1 MEARQG
7 QGRRLLKKN
16 PPPRPAGLFR
26 SAGFASSRRRRRSEQ
41 ISPSDHRDGRF
52 CFGARAGQGP
62 VWYDAAGDAQGQRP
76 VVRVQDYSE
85 AQALDAVGGG
95 GRPQG
100 DRYHEAARPPFDRE
114 AAWRLRGRQGEF
126 FLVFLLSLRPGPTGA
141 AVRPLKV
148 SDSKLV
154 FSLFRSHA
162 LRSLS
167 TKLPFPFSLFTK
179 GGPSHRRALR
189 RR

>member
-7 QGRRLLKKN
+7 QGRRLLKTN

-41 ISPSDHRDGRF
+41 ISSSDHRDGRF

-62 VWYDAAGDAQGQRP
+62 VWYDTAGDAQGQRP

-141 AVRPLKV
+141 AARPLKV
-148 SDSKLV
+148 
-154 FSLFRSHA
+154 
-162 LRSLS
+162 
-167 TKLPFPFSLFTK
+167 
-179 GGPSHRRALR
+179 
-189 RR
+189 